1 MSIEEQITLLN
12 QRIQKLSSNG
22 KNTENMGV
30 LRSLVRE
37 RRNLLRKLS

>member
-1 MSIEEQITLLN
+1 MSIKEQIELLN
-12 QRIQKLSSNG
+12 YRIQKLSSNG

-37 RRNLLRKLS
+37 RRNLLRKL

>member
-1 MSIEEQITLLN
+1 MSIEAQIALLN
-12 QRIQKLSSNG
+12 QRIKNLSSNG
-22 KNTENMGV
+22 KNVENVGV

>member
-1 MSIEEQITLLN
+1 MSIKEQIELLN
-12 QRIQKLSSNG
+12 YRIQKLSSNN

-37 RRNLLRKLS
+37 RRNLLRKL